1 MTGSGERP
9 QPPNIDEILKRA
21 AMDDGWLE
29 SIVAPKEKI
38 ITPSEVEDAFRY
50 TPLQQGAVL
59 AAEGT
64 VISDATGR
72 AALTLPN
79 HELVAALRAA
89 DSRISAFDERL
100 LRRDTH
106 GRLVTQGRSTDVTYN
121 INVSMPLAAQVLQD
135 FPSQESLL
143 GRGIAASINGPVYDG
158 KNLLVRDIRHILR
171 LGDEKG
177 EKGTLLAWVGRDS
190 ENVPGLHDRI
200 NQFLISGQQGLRTQI
215 SPEVART
222 IFPVLLIYNK
232 SKVKAAGGYFYVLPS
247 DPAEREKCILKAYIA
262 PRPE

>member
-1 MTGSGERP
+1 MSGNGERP
-9 QPPNIDEILKRA
+9 KPPTIKEILRKA
-21 AMDDGWLE
+21 ATEDSGLG
-29 SIVAPKEKI
+29 SIFARQENLFA
-38 ITPSEVEDAFRY
+38 PSEVEDAFRY
-50 TPLQQGAVL
+50 TPLEDDGVF

-72 AALTLPN
+72 AGLPRPNPDLVGALHT
-79 HELVAALRAA
+79 A
-89 DSRISAFDERL
+89 DTRISAFDESL
-100 LRRDTH
+100 LKRDTH
-106 GRLVTQGRSTDVTYN
+106 GQLLTQGRNTEVTYN
-121 INVSMPLAAQVLQD
+121 INVSIPLAAQVLQD
-135 FPSQESLL
+135 FPDEKVLL
-143 GRGIAASINGPVYDG
+143 GRGIAASINGPIYDG
-158 KNLLVRDIRHILR
+158 KNLLIRDIRHVLR